1 MSSCNYSSN
10 LSGNININSITNSG
24 ARLLMTIPITGV
36 SGGFGGGGMC
46 DYGPCDGVTAGDVIR
61 YDPTKSL
68 YVKSQGNVSQNAE
81 VVGVIETAD
90 SVNNVITVV
99 LQGQIKYPSDRFINA
114 THVDPVQGLLGASG
128 GNDVY
133 FLSEATG
140 GVVQNLAPSTPTTI
154 AKPVLQVLADG
165 DFNASVVNYIGYQI
179 GGNAVAEETFEEPA
193 GSTRNIMNFNDDQL
207 NSLAPGFKWHR
218 MDIPQFL
225 PISSED
231 LYANNYNGRLYSK
244 GYNDMFVKAG
254 VRIKCGLAEYINM
267 TGLVGK
273 KVEQKDSTGSRI
285 ASWEIVA
292 TDDVEDTLWLQGS
305 GTTNVDVGLVLR
317 LGNKTYTVSTSV
329 ITAFMLPMMPA
340 KTNTQHV
347 DYKRKSIAVRQIP
360 VMSVRPDDSG
370 AGVTLVHDM
379 TIPKLNVT
387 KSFSVDNESTSIS
400 DLAGLLSDM
409 KTAINAVED
418 KINFNK
424 SALSQITDKS

>member
-61 YDPTKSL
+61 YDPAKSL

-90 SVNNVITVV
+90 SMNNVITVV

-165 DFNASVVNYIGYQI
+165 DFNANVVNYIGYQI
-179 GGNAVAEETFEEPA
+179 GGNAVAEETFAEPA
-193 GSTRNIMNFNDDQL
+193 GSTRNIMNFNNNQL
-207 NSLAPGFKWHR
+207 NSLGGKWHR
-218 MDIPQFL
+218 VDRQQFL
-225 PISSED
+225 PISSKD
-231 LYANNYNGRLYSK
+231 LYANTYDGRLYSK
-244 GYNDMFVKAG
+244 AYSNFTVIAG
-254 VRIKCGLAEYINM
+254 VRIKCVFEEYINM
-267 TGLVGK
+267 TGLEGK
-273 KVEQKDSTGSRI
+273 YVVQKDSTGSQIGR
-285 ASWEIVA
+285 WKIVS
-292 TDDVEDTLWLQGS
+292 TDSVNDIVWVEGP
-305 GTTNVDVGLVLR
+305 GTGKPDPKLLLR
-317 LGNKTYTVSTSV
+317 LENKTYTISTSD
-329 ITAFMLPMMPA
+329 ITAFMLPMMSA
-340 KTNTQHV
+340 KINTQHV
-347 DYKRKSIAVRQIP
+347 DYNGRSINVQQIP
-360 VMSVRPDDSG
+360 VMLASADDEG
-370 AGVTLVHDM
+370 VGVTLVDDM
-379 TIPKLNVT
+379 TISKLNVT
-387 KSFSVDNESTSIS
+387 KSFGVDNESVQVS
-400 DLAGLLSDM
+400 DLAGLLSAM
-409 KTAINAVED
+409 KTSINALEE
-418 KINFNK
+418 KINFTK